1 MTKTRLEKI
10 IYSFHH
16 PRSLTT
22 GRRVR
27 TRESLGDYIARFT
40 REMEEGTRL
49 NIHKLR
55 YGPSTIKNYKGFV
68 VQFDEYCKAKR
79 KQFDFAD
86 IDLKF
91 YDDFVAWFTAKN
103 YSVNTI
109 GRHVKELKIIMRAA
123 REEGLHD
130 NGAIE
135 SRKFRVLT
143 ADVENIYLTESEI
156 RAIAALD
163 LSKNWHKDVARD
175 IFLVGC
181 YTAQRFSDYSTIN
194 EGNIRTLE
202 NGQQVID
209 LKQQKTGNHVVIPVR
224 PELQAILEKYDNR
237 LPRTYEQKVNHLI
250 KEIARE
256 AGITEKVEVSYIENG
271 EKKSRLVEKC
281 DLVKT
286 HTARRSGATNMYL
299 AGIPT
304 IAIMKVT
311 GHKTEREFMK
321 YIKITEEQTALEL
334 MSHPYFRGQATQ
346 HDNLKECCPGI
357 FLTLLKQTDAMKDDT
372 QELTLFD
379 NYDFIEKIE
388 SLMADC
394 ESAEVEFKSAR
405 GGFPGSLWETYSAF
419 ANTQGG
425 VIVLGVKEKD
435 GKFTLDGIT
444 LEQARK
450 YKKEFW
456 DNVNNKA
463 HCSANVL
470 QEKDVQDGEYNGSYV
485 LVFNVPRAPRNKIPV
500 YLHNNPEN
508 TFKRNYEGDYRCD
521 ASEIQRMFA
530 DADITEHPRDYKF
543 CPNLPSSRI
552 LTRQLLSNT
561 AGWSQPKAPIIRGCC
576 WTTNSS

>member
-1 MTKTRLEKI
+1 MPYKFPIFVPKIRLNRMATFSYRIRTTRKGILTKVLIRFNVDRHTSFYADTQYLVLSDAWDDKKQTVKSRFTFTDDFTEQQGRELTKNLSELRSHILGEIAKDPEHAMTKTRLEKI

-16 PRSLTT
+16 PRSLTP

-27 TRESLGDYIARFT
+27 SRESLVDYIARFT

-163 LSKNWHKDVARD
+163 LSKNRHKDVARD

-237 LPRTYEQKVNHLI
+237 LPRTY
-250 KEIARE
+250 
-256 AGITEKVEVSYIENG
+256 
-271 EKKSRLVEKC
+271 
-281 DLVKT
+281 D
-286 HTARRSGATNMYL
+286 ARRASRRRSRS
-299 AGIPT
+299 PT
-304 IAIMKVT
+304 S
-311 GHKTEREFMK
+311 R
-321 YIKITEEQTALEL
+321 
-334 MSHPYFRGQATQ
+334 
-346 HDNLKECCPGI
+346 
-357 FLTLLKQTDAMKDDT
+357 
-372 QELTLFD
+372 
-379 NYDFIEKIE
+379 
-388 SLMADC
+388 MA
-394 ESAEVEFKSAR
+394 
-405 GGFPGSLWETYSAF
+405 
-419 ANTQGG
+419 
-425 VIVLGVKEKD
+425 
-435 GKFTLDGIT
+435 
-444 LEQARK
+444 
-450 YKKEFW
+450 
-456 DNVNNKA
+456 
-463 HCSANVL
+463 
-470 QEKDVQDGEYNGSYV
+470 
-485 LVFNVPRAPRNKIPV
+485 
-500 YLHNNPEN
+500 
-508 TFKRNYEGDYRCD
+508 KRR
-521 ASEIQRMFA
+521 
-530 DADITEHPRDYKF
+530 
-543 CPNLPSSRI
+543 
-552 LTRQLLSNT
+552 
-561 AGWSQPKAPIIRGCC
+561 AGWSRNAT
-576 WTTNSS
+576 W

>member
-1 MTKTRLEKI
+1 MVLTDAWDNKRQTVKSRFTFTDDFTEQQGRELTKNLSELRSHILGEIAKDPEHAMTKTRLEKI
-10 IYSFHH
+10 IFSFHH

-27 TRESLGDYIARFT
+27 SRESLGDYIARFT
-40 REMEEGTRL
+40 REM
-49 NIHKLR
+49 
-55 YGPSTIKNYKGFV
+55 
-68 VQFDEYCKAKR
+68 DKARR

-156 RAIAALD
+156 RTIAALD
-163 LSKNWHKDVARD
+163 LSKNRHKDVARD

-304 IAIMKVT
+304 IAIMKIT

-334 MSHPYFRGQATQ
+334 MSHPYFSGKQA
-346 HDNLKECCPGI
+346 NE
-357 FLTLLKQTDAMKDDT
+357 
-372 QELTLFD
+372 
-379 NYDFIEKIE
+379 
-388 SLMADC
+388 
-394 ESAEVEFKSAR
+394 
-405 GGFPGSLWETYSAF
+405 
-419 ANTQGG
+419 
-425 VIVLGVKEKD
+425 
-435 GKFTLDGIT
+435 
-444 LEQARK
+444 
-450 YKKEFW
+450 
-456 DNVNNKA
+456 
-463 HCSANVL
+463 
-470 QEKDVQDGEYNGSYV
+470 
-485 LVFNVPRAPRNKIPV
+485 
-500 YLHNNPEN
+500 
-508 TFKRNYEGDYRCD
+508 
-521 ASEIQRMFA
+521 
-530 DADITEHPRDYKF
+530 
-543 CPNLPSSRI
+543 
-552 LTRQLLSNT
+552 
-561 AGWSQPKAPIIRGCC
+561 
-576 WTTNSS
+576 